1 MGVRLGKGAGDNNS
15 FSGKDPA
22 AAAAV
27 EGSSSRVEVEEEE
40 EGSNFLGGL
49 GSKMFDIRKVIGG
62 LMMGWSNGRL
72 HCVSGRAFCI

>member
-22 AAAAV
+22 AAAV
-27 EGSSSRVEVEEEE
+27 EGSSSRVEVEEE

-49 GSKMFDIRKVIGG
+49 GSKMFDIHKVIGG